1 MLVMVLINTISS
13 MVTQDAPMSDYLQ
26 DVELTVNAF
35 VDNDFEMDD
44 DGKCYIV
51 NLIYVD
57 EEDPVEARVDL
68 DGVVENLIEHNNDLQ
83 GYQDLFSIA
92 HEFARQA
99 ERLRDVASRFEDSE
113 GAVLDLFD
121 AGDGY

>member
-1 MLVMVLINTISS
+1 MVLINIISS